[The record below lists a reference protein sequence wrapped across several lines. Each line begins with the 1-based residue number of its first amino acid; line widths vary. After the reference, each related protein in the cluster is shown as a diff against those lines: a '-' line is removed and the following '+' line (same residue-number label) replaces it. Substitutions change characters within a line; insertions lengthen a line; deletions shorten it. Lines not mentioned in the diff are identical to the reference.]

1 MRGRQRMIDALDCQE
16 VDRPPVW
23 IMRQAGRT
31 LPEYQEIRA
40 KFSFLERMKTPKLA
54 AEITLQP
61 IRRFG
66 MDAAVI
72 FSDILI
78 IPEAMGQTLEF
89 TPAPLLSPSL
99 PGELELKLVEPER
112 DFAWLGESI
121 RRVRDE
127 LGDGQAVLGFCGAPW
142 TLGCYMV
149 ERGAKKD
156 FPGIKR
162 WMYREPEAFEA
173 LMGKLS
179 RAIVD
184 TLLFQL
190 RSGADAVQ
198 LFDTWAGDLSAEDYR
213 QFVAPHVQQIIDGV
227 QAQGGKIIYYLRN
240 GAHLMDQAIPMAAD
254 GLSVDW
260 RTDLVGLA
268 RRLDAE
274 LGPGRCAVQ
283 GNLDPVSL
291 FAHPD
296 RIRGQ
301 VRDLHRAMGGRPG
314 HIFNLG
320 HGLLPDIPLQGIEAF
335 VSAVKGLA

>member
-1 MRGRQRMIDALDCQE
+1 
-16 VDRPPVW
+16 
-23 IMRQAGRT
+23 MRQAGRT
-31 LPEYQEIRA
+31 LPEYRVIRE
-40 KFSFLERMKTPKLA
+40 KYSFLERMKTPDLA

-78 IPEAMGQTLEF
+78 IPEAMGQTLDF
-89 TPAPLLSPSL
+89 TPAPKLSPTL
-99 PGELELKLVEPER
+99 PGDLELKTVEPER
-112 DFAWLGESI
+112 DFAWLGETI
-121 RRVRDE
+121 GRVRE
-127 LGDGQAVLGFCGAPW
+127 ALGEDQAVLGFCGAPW

-162 WMYREPEAFEA
+162 WMYREPAAFGE
-173 LMGKLS
+173 LMGKLCQS
-179 RAIVD
+179 IVS

-198 LFDTWAGDLSAEDYR
+198 LFDTWAGDLAPEDYR
-213 QFVAPHVQQIIDGV
+213 QFVAPHVQGIIREV
-227 QAQGGKIIYYLRN
+227 QAEGGKIIYYLRN
-240 GAHLMDQAIPMAAD
+240 GAHLVDQAIAMGAD

-260 RTDLVGLA
+260 RTDLVDLA

-296 RIRGQ
+296 RIRAQ
-301 VRDLHRAMGGRPG
+301 VRELHRAMNGRPG
-314 HIFNLG
+314 HVFNLG
-320 HGLLPDIPLQGIEAF
+320 HGLLPDIPIEGIEAF

>member
-1 MRGRQRMIDALDCQE
+1 MQAALSCQS

-31 LPEYQEIRA
+31 LPEYRVIRE
-40 KFSFLERMKTPKLA
+40 KYSFLERMKTPELA
-54 AEITLQP
+54 SEITLQP

-78 IPEAMGQTLEF
+78 IPEAMGQTLDF

-99 PGELELKLVEPER
+99 PCELELREVEPER
-112 DFAWLGESI
+112 DFAWLGETI
-121 RRVRDE
+121 GRVRDA
-127 LGDGQAVLGFCGAPW
+127 LGDEQAVLGFTGAPW

-173 LMGKLS
+173 LMTRLS
-179 RAIVD
+179 DAIIA
-184 TLLFQL
+184 TLLYQL

-198 LFDTWAGDLSAEDYR
+198 LFDTWAGDLSPADYR
-213 QFVAPHVQQIIDGV
+213 QHVAPHVVRIIRSV
-227 QAQGGKIIYYLRN
+227 QAEGGKIIYYLRN
-240 GAHLMDQAIPMAAD
+240 GAHLIDQAIPMAAD

-260 RTDLVGLA
+260 RTDIVGLA
-268 RRLDAE
+268 ERLDAE
-274 LGPGRCAVQ
+274 LGTGRCAVQ
-283 GNLDPVSL
+283 GNIDPVTL
-291 FAHPD
+291 FASPQMIRD
-296 RIRGQ
+296 R
-301 VRDLHRAMGGRPG
+301 VRELHTSMGGRAG
-314 HIFNLG
+314 HVFNLG
-320 HGLLPDIPLQGIEAF
+320 HGLLPDIPIEGIKAF
-335 VSAVKGLA
+335 VSAVQELR